1 MLRGF
6 VGRNKGLFKLVTMV
20 LLSLA
25 IVFELIQELGSHS
38 TSAIINTANLLNF
51 VVNGGLLAVLL
62 YCVITN
68 DKHTRWVAMVCIAYI
83 VLVTV
88 TGIGN
93 AFYGFTSQSS
103 IYVAMSAFKFFF
115 AVVMIAII
123 VLEVIRVLKGKSF
136 ELAFDIMVIA
146 LLLFSIVICCLQM
159 AYLKQLN
166 ERWIHYF
173 GAISNFIVVPYLVA
187 IGYLSMTSNSKPAAK
202 KVKKEEI
209 EDDEIIIDADDEVE
223 EK

>member
-25 IVFELIQELGSHS
+25 IVFVLVQELGSHS

-51 VVNGGLLAVLL
+51 VVNGGILGVLL

-68 DKHTRWVAMVCIAYI
+68 DKHTRWVATVCIAYI

-88 TGIGN
+88 IGISN

-103 IYVAMSAFKFFF
+103 IYVALSAFRFFF
-115 AVVMIAII
+115 ALVMIAII

-136 ELAFDIMVIA
+136 ELAFDILVIA
-146 LLLFSIVICCLQM
+146 FLLFSIVICCLQM

-166 ERWIHYF
+166 ERWFHYF
-173 GAISNFIVVPYLVA
+173 GAIANFIIVPYLVA
-187 IGYLSMTSNSKPAAK
+187 IGYLSMTSDSKPV
-202 KVKKEEI
+202 VKNAV
-209 EDDEIIIDADDEVE
+209 EDDEVIIDKDEE
-223 EK
+223 